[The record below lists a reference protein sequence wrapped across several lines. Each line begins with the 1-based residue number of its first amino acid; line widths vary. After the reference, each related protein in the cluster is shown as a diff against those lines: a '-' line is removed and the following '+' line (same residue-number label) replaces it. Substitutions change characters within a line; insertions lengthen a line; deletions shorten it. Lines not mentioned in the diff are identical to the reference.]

1 MWPFSRKAP
10 DAVLDLKASSVGSLM
25 SLRILNMPQWQR
37 REFEKAAR
45 EGYQQNP
52 IVHACIYLTARAAA
66 SVPLYTMRGDAEAD
80 IPELAALLNRP
91 NPLPGSGEALRVATL
106 SDLMLAGEF
115 FTERVDLGGKPKELY
130 RWRPDKVGVVIG
142 ENGLPVAYTY
152 RDAGGEKKIPVD
164 LMKGKVPVLHVKEY
178 NPIDDVR
185 GMPSI
190 DPAAF
195 AVDMHTGALRWN
207 NALLNNGAQPSGALV
222 FAPKEG
228 NQSLSE
234 DQWTRLKRELDEKF
248 SGQRNAGKPLLLD
261 GGLDWREMGFSPRD
275 MNFGEG
281 LNSSARLIAL
291 AFGVPPLILG
301 IPGDNTFANYQEAN
315 KAFYRQTVLPK
326 LNQWCQAMSWWLGP
340 AFGDDVSIAPDTD
353 DLEVFA
359 DERAE
364 QWDRIEK
371 STVLTVNEKRER
383 MDLEPIDGG
392 DVVLVSSTMIPLES
406 AGQALEDG
414 QDAESEIGGNG
425 EEEAGAEAE

>member
-10 DAVLDLKASSVGSLM
+10 EPPVLDIKASSIGALISMRL
-25 SLRILNMPQWQR
+25 LNMPQWQR
-37 REFEKAAR
+37 REFDKAAK

-52 IVHACIYLTARAAA
+52 IVHACIYLTVRAAA
-66 SVPLYTMRGDAEAD
+66 SVPLYTLRSDTEAD

-91 NPLPGSGEALRVATL
+91 NPLPDSGNAFRVATL

-115 FTERVDLGGKPKELY
+115 FAERVDMGGMPRELY
-130 RWRPDKVGVVIG
+130 RWRPDKVAIDPGKD
-142 ENGLPVAYTY
+142 GLPAGYTY

-164 LMKGKVPVLHVKEY
+164 LLKGKIPVLHVKEY
-178 NPIDDVR
+178 NPIDEWR
-185 GMPSI
+185 GLSSI

-195 AVDMHTGALRWN
+195 AIDMHTGALRWN

-222 FAPKEG
+222 FAPKDG
-228 NQSLSE
+228 SDKLSE
-234 DQWTRLKRELDEKF
+234 DQWTRLKRELDESF
-248 SGQRNAGKPLLLD
+248 SGQKNAGKPLLLD
-261 GGLDWREMGFSPRD
+261 GGLDWREMGFSPKD

-281 LNSSARLIAL
+281 LNASARLIAL
-291 AFGVPPLILG
+291 AFGIPPLILG

-315 KAFYRQTVLPK
+315 KAFYRQSVLPM
-326 LNQWCQAMSWWLGP
+326 LNQWCRAMSWWLGP
-340 AFGDDVSIAPDTD
+340 AYGEDISIAPDTD

-359 DERAE
+359 DERAA

-406 AGQALEDG
+406 AGQALADG
-414 QDAESEIGGNG
+414 QDAAESDIGGNG
-425 EEEAGAEAE
+425 EEDASE

>member
-1 MWPFSRKAP
+1 MWPFTRKIP
-10 DAVLDLKASSVGSLM
+10 EPVFDLKASQIGALM
-25 SLRILNMPQWQR
+25 SLRLLNMPQWQR

-52 IVHACIYLTARAAA
+52 IVHACVSLAARAAA
-66 SVPLYTMRGDAEAD
+66 SVPLYTMRGDAEAEL
-80 IPELAALLNRP
+80 PELAALLERP
-91 NPLPGSGEALRVATL
+91 SPLPGSGEAFRIATL

-115 FTERVDLGGKPKELY
+115 FAERVDLGDKPKELY
-130 RWRPDKVGVVIG
+130 RWRPDKVAV
-142 ENGLPVAYTY
+142 LPGKDGMPAGYTY
-152 RDAGGEKKIPVD
+152 RDAGGEKKIDVD
-164 LMKGKVPVLHVKEY
+164 YAKGKAPVLHVKGY
-178 NPIDDVR
+178 NPIDEWR

-301 IPGDNTFANYQEAN
+301 IPGDNTFANYEEAN
-315 KAFYRQTVLPK
+315 KAFYRQTVLP
-326 LNQWCQAMSWWLGP
+326 LLGQWCRAMSWWLGP
-340 AFGDDVSIAPDTD
+340 AFGGDVSIAPDTD

-383 MDLEPIDGG
+383 MDLEPVEGG
-392 DVVLVSSTMIPLES
+392 DVILVASSLVPLEV
-406 AGQALEDG
+406 AGQPPEDG
-414 QDAESEIGGNG
+414 QDAADIGGDG
-425 EEEAGAEAE
+425 EEDVSE